1 MERRKIQIVG
11 GSTYSITLPK
21 RWAIAH
27 NLRASDEVFI
37 EETPDSNL
45 IISTEPNRM
54 IGSNSGS
61 MSLDGNDSFPRT
73 LFSYY
78 YYGFEHITITSS
90 TTIKPAT
97 RKRIRRIV
105 SSLLGAQIITES
117 EKRIEIEVIIDR
129 TRIDL
134 RQILHRMSLLIHE
147 SIESIATGDHES
159 VTLNEDEI
167 DRLYHLSQRAIT
179 MVTRDSSLL
188 ASSGIPTQATIPS
201 FFMISKRLESIGD
214 DLTALGNGDHDYL
227 SRVSTQITK
236 SIRHLLKTDMPLFT
250 GLGLSPYPGP
260 KDGDEVE
267 RSTYE
272 RIWRKVIDVHG
283 LVSDISI
290 MVSISNG
297 KREP

>member
-11 GSTYSITLPK
+11 GSTVSVTLPK
-21 RWAIAH
+21 RWANAH
-27 NLRASDEVFI
+27 NLGASDEVYI

-45 IISTEPNRM
+45 IISTYPNRM
-54 IGSNSGS
+54 NGSNSGS
-61 MSLDGNDSFPRT
+61 MSLDGNDSFPRM

-78 YYGFEHITITSS
+78 YYGFERITITSS
-90 TTIKPAT
+90 TTIKPST

-105 SSLLGAQIITES
+105 NSLLGAQIIIES
-117 EKRIEIEVIIDR
+117 EKRVEVEVIIDR

-147 SIESIATGDHES
+147 SIESIEDHES

-188 ASSGIPTQATIPS
+188 TSTGIPAQAAIPS

-214 DLTALGNGDHDYL
+214 DISTLKSGDHDYL
-227 SRVSTQITK
+227 GRVSTQITR
-236 SIRHLLKTDMPLFT
+236 SIRHLLKPSMPIFT

-260 KDGDEVE
+260 KEGDEVE

-272 RIWRKVIDVHG
+272 RIWRKVLDVHG

-290 MVSISNG
+290 MVSISTG
-297 KREP
+297 KHEP